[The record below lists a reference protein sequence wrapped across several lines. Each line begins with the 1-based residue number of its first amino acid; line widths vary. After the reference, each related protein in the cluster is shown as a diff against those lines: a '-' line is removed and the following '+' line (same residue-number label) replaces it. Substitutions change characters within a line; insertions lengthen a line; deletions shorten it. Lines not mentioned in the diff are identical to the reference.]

1 MTPTEI
7 VTADSKKQGIDPK
20 KVMSVIHQE
29 ISKKKGFLFHENNSL
44 LYGRYITPHVA
55 EVHLMTEDSP
65 LQLMQSLKL
74 FISHGQRIGIK
85 KLYGKA
91 DNPGILKF
99 LKSSGLNVLDSNIP
113 MYNWMALL

>member
-1 MTPTEI
+1 
-7 VTADSKKQGIDPK
+7 
-20 KVMSVIHQE
+20 MSVLRQSSADQLNKIVNQIHKE
-29 ISKKKGFLFHENNSL
+29 IGNKKGFLFHENNSL

-65 LQLMQSLKL
+65 LQLMHSLKQ
-74 FISHGQRIGIK
+74 FIAHGRRIGIK

-99 LKSSGLNVLDSNIP
+99 LKTAGINVQNSNVP